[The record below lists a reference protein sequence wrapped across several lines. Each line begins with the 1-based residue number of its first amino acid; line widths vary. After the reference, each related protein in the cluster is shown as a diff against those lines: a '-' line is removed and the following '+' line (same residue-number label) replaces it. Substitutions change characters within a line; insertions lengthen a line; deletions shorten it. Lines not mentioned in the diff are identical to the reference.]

1 MNLFITGSN
10 RQLCKKV
17 SKLCADAGFTVCK
30 SAKAPKQLFSD
41 KTCNCAVR
49 RTKGIFSVPMDPKL
63 GSIFLKQLSESNI
76 KVIFIDDQTNHYNN
90 LVSKHLAKKNSTYI
104 HLTLTANL
112 ILSQPQSVTALI
124 KSRFEL

>member
-1 MNLFITGSN
+1 
-10 RQLCKKV
+10 
-17 SKLCADAGFTVCK
+17 
-30 SAKAPKQLFSD
+30 
-41 KTCNCAVR
+41 
-49 RTKGIFSVPMDPKL
+49 MDPKL

-104 HLTLTANL
+104 HLTLTADL